1 MDASEAEY
9 LGCTLT
15 RPWAPP
21 SFLPGRLPCLAA
33 PIAHA
38 HAQAHAHSRPSL
50 KWKAL
55 ALGTAGRHGSGTVG
69 TSPTSF
75 PPICAQYLG
84 TPSSRSFAAAAP
96 VPPSI
101 VSALLQ
107 TSINFLSHSS
117 LAPRRELQF
126 PEGVGASFALA
137 VWSIVPVSDK
147 RLALLL
153 CPPESDKAVAAVSEK
168 GPPAFGSRTPNQ
180 VITTAASLSAH
191 LVG

>member
-1 MDASEAEY
+1 MDANEADPRPRPLPPVTEVE
-9 LGCTLT
+9 GTGHCTAL
-15 RPWAPP
+15 
-21 SFLPGRLPCLAA
+21 
-33 PIAHA
+33 
-38 HAQAHAHSRPSL
+38 QA
-50 KWKAL
+50 
-55 ALGTAGRHGSGTVG
+55 GTGPVRYGTVG

-75 PPICAQYLG
+75 PPTLCAQYLG

-137 VWSIVPVSDK
+137 AWSIVPVSDK
-147 RLALLL
+147 RPALLL

>member
-1 MDASEAEY
+1 MDASEADPRPLPPVTEVE
-9 LGCTLT
+9 GTGTGHCTAL
-15 RPWAPP
+15 
-21 SFLPGRLPCLAA
+21 
-33 PIAHA
+33 
-38 HAQAHAHSRPSL
+38 QA
-50 KWKAL
+50 
-55 ALGTAGRHGSGTVG
+55 GTGPVRYGTVG